1 MSVSG
6 ISSSSGLASAD
17 WQSKFQQVKA
27 DYSSLADALQ
37 SGNLSDAQQA
47 FSTLQ
52 KDLPPR
58 AQAAAADSSTPLG
71 ALGSALQSGDLAGA
85 QKAFAALQQARQGHH
100 HHHAAAD
107 STAVASPASTGN
119 NDGDA
124 DDSTGRSLNAV
135 A

>member
-6 ISSSSGLASAD
+6 ISSSSGLTSAD
-17 WQSKFQQVKA
+17 WQSKAQQVKA
-27 DYSSLADALQ
+27 DYSSLADALK

-47 FSTLQ
+47 FAALQ
-52 KDLPPR
+52 QDLPPR

-71 ALGSALQSGDLAGA
+71 ALGNALQTGDLAGA
-85 QKAFAALQQARQGHH
+85 QKAFASLQQARQGHH
-100 HHHAAAD
+100 HHHAAAA
-107 STAVASPASTGN
+107 SAAVTSPTS

-124 DDSTGRSLNAV
+124 DDSTGQSLNAV